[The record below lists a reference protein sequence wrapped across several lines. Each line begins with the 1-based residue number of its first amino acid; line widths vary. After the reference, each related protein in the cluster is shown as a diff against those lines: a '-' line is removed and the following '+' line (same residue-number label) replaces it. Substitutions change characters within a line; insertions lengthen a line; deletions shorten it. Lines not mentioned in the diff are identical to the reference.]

1 MFNFPFIRFPYHNY
15 YPYYSYIQNRNDIPP
30 NEEENTLTIQG
41 KKQKTNEDISE
52 PKAKKNTEKRS
63 FKYSSIDPL
72 NFINPFLD
80 NFNEDEPIVE
90 ILGLRLYLD
99 DLIIIGILFLL
110 YKEDV
115 QDEMLFLALILL
127 LIT

>member
-15 YPYYSYIQNRNDIPP
+15 YPYYNYIQNRNDISS
-30 NEEENTLTIQG
+30 NEGKNTPDVQD
-41 KKQKTNEDISE
+41 KNEKNNEDISS
-52 PKAKKNTEKRS
+52 KKSTEKRS
-63 FKYSSIDPL
+63 FKYNSFGPI
-72 NFINPFLD
+72 NFINPFFD
-80 NFNEDEPIVE
+80 DFHDDEPIVE
-90 ILGLRLYLD
+90 FLGLRLYLD

>member
-1 MFNFPFIRFPYHNY
+1 MFNFPFMRFPYSNY
-15 YPYYSYIQNRNDIPP
+15 YGYYNNYIPNKNDIPS
-30 NEEENTLTIQG
+30 NEEQNILDKNKENS
-41 KKQKTNEDISE
+41 EDINNSNSKE
-52 PKAKKNTEKRS
+52 NKENRS
-63 FKYSSIDPL
+63 FKYNSFGPVSFL
-72 NFINPFLD
+72 NPFFGD
-80 NFNEDEPIVE
+80 FHEDEPILE
-90 ILGLRLYLD
+90 ILGLKLYLD

>member
-30 NEEENTLTIQG
+30 NEEKNTSNV
-41 KKQKTNEDISE
+41 KDKNEKNNEDISK

-63 FKYSSIDPL
+63 FKYSSIGPL